1 MVVHGKKY
9 RVVHEKVGEISIIP
23 SKQALQTIKDLAYA
37 SFDESIDVDVNL
49 GIDPTKG
56 EQTVRGSVV
65 LSHSTGKAPR
75 IIVFAKSEY
84 ADQARKA
91 GANYVGDEDLI
102 EKIAAGWLDF
112 DYAVATPNI
121 MSKVG
126 RLAKIL
132 GPRGLLPNKK
142 MGTVTFD
149 VAAIVKDLQQGRK
162 FFKNDKQGLIH
173 FTIGKVSMSVDQLY
187 DNLTSF
193 MKALMAAKP
202 PVAKGHFLKKA
213 TVSSTMGVGIQ
224 INPQELVTS

>member
-1 MVVHGKKY
+1 MVAYGKKY
-9 RVVHEKVGEISIIP
+9 RVAREKAGKINIMP
-23 SKQALQTIKDLAYA
+23 AKQALQTIKDLAYA
-37 SFDESIDVDVNL
+37 SFDESVDIDVNL
-49 GIDPTKG
+49 GIDPVKG

-65 LSHSTGKAPR
+65 LPHSVGKVPR

-84 ADQARKA
+84 ADQARET
-91 GANYVGDEDLI
+91 GADYVGDEDLI
-102 EKIAAGWLDF
+102 KKVAAGWLDF
-112 DYAVATPNI
+112 DYAVATPDI

-162 FFKNDKQGLIH
+162 FFRNDKQGLIH